1 MPQPLV
7 ALQTTSPQFDDPVN
21 LQVKAY
27 SLRNLASQAQA
38 ADQARTDD
46 QAARA
51 AFAANPDDSSARL
64 SALAGVSPAAY
75 AAEAK
80 RQADLAKTGAD
91 TQAKQL
97 ETAHKKIDLAG
108 QAFGYVRQFPTKD
121 NAVSAVNWLG
131 QNGVLSPDQVNDHL
145 AKIDAATP
153 DQIQGLATQ
162 AFQSAVA
169 AKDQLNKI
177 ETKDAGGQIITQA
190 TNPITNQTT
199 TLSTLAKTQSPDNIA
214 TNQRIAAEG
223 EANRKNALAV
233 QDKIT
238 ERVGSGDDT
247 EANIDPKRM
256 AFMVDQALKG
266 DTTVYQNLGRGK
278 QGAANLLALRGAV
291 ADEAQKRGLTGADLA
306 AINADYQGQKAGLRS
321 ASQISAKVENAGAEA
336 DQLAPLA
343 IEAGRQVARSG
354 FLPFGRA
361 QVMFNNQTNDP
372 AMNKFATANI
382 GLATA
387 YAGAMARGG
396 KATVTDNEHAREL
409 LSTAKS
415 QEAYEAIVSQM
426 QQEIAAAKRAPKQ
439 VRDNLRNDIS
449 GKGHGAAPAASSG
462 TPSDIADLLNKY
474 GGGQ

>member
-1 MPQPLV
+1 MAQPLV
-7 ALQTTSPQFDDPVN
+7 ALQAALPQFADPADQQ
-21 LQVKAY
+21 LKAY
-27 SLRNLASQAQA
+27 KLRDLAAQADA
-38 ADQARTDD
+38 ADQARADD

-51 AFAANPDDSSARL
+51 AYAANPTDGAARL
-64 SALAGVSPAAY
+64 SALASVSPKAY

-80 RQADLAKTGAD
+80 AQADQAKAGAE
-91 TQAKQL
+91 TTAKQL
-97 ETAHKKIDLAG
+97 ETAHKKVDLAG
-108 QAFGYVRQFPTKD
+108 QAFGYVRQFPTVQ
-121 NAVSAVNWLG
+121 NAKSAIQWLG
-131 QNGVLSPDQVNDHL
+131 DQGVYSPDQVAQYS
-145 AKIDAATP
+145 AKVDADPNNVKGMA
-153 DQIQGLATQ
+153 DQ
-162 AFQSAVA
+162 AFA
-169 AKDQLNKI
+169 AALSVKDQLMKI
-177 ETKDAGGQIITQA
+177 ETRDTGGSVQTVG
-190 TNPITNQTT
+190 TNPLTGQTT

-223 EANRKNALAV
+223 AANRSNQLQV
-233 QDKIT
+233 QRMIGD
-238 ERVGSGDDT
+238 RQDSGGDT

-256 AFMVDQALKG
+256 SFMVDQALKG

-343 IEAGRQVARSG
+343 IEAGRNVARSG

-372 AMNKFATANI
+372 DMNKFATANI

-415 QEAYEAIVSQM
+415 QQAYEAIVSQM

-449 GKGHGAAPAASSG
+449 GKGSHGAPAGDGKVVDFGS
-462 TPSDIADLLNKY
+462 LK
-474 GGGQ
+474 